1 MRMPVLA
8 ELWVALLFGA
18 LAVELNAASR
28 RAFRAHGKA
37 TDQVVLLD
45 FSLGL
50 TAVLVAVLCLRIMM
64 KLFF

>member
-1 MRMPVLA
+1 MPVLA
-8 ELWVALLFGA
+8 ELWGTLLLGA

-28 RAFRAHGKA
+28 RAFRAHGKT

-50 TAVLVAVLCLRIMM
+50 TAAFVAVLCLRLFA